1 MVEDNFVE
9 ETFAE
14 ITADET
20 AQILANAKVVSA
32 LKGKSAVLGTIK
44 IGEEDIRFKLT
55 VSKKLRRKME
65 LYKKRAEDKEPDM
78 NSINTLMYDLLSSL
92 CIDEPWTNWK
102 TWSVYDEDAD
112 AGAMEVLFEML
123 GQVKGHMEDV
133 KDFRGRAGRITP
145 VKNMQVPVSEA
156 GRRPDING

>member
-133 KDFRGRAGRITP
+133 KDFRGRAGRITT

-156 GRRPDING
+156 GRRPDINR